1 MHLTL
6 SSADRSDR
14 RLLLELAKS
23 VDEKHIYPTLSRVGQ
38 TTLSHHRADDI
49 DQLFE
54 HERYHTLMAITGN
67 QLAGYIAW
75 RDGNYIA
82 QLYIANDYQRRGIGT
97 HLLDAMKQQAS
108 HFPLQLRSS
117 LNAVEFYT
125 RYGFIARGGVQQ
137 FKGIRFVEMEYYP

>member
-38 TTLSHHRADDI
+38 ATLSHHRADDI

-54 HERYHTLMAITGN
+54 HGRYHTLMAITGN
-67 QLAGYIAW
+67 HLAGYIAW

-97 HLLDAMKQQAS
+97 RLLDAMKHRAS

-125 RYGFIARGGVQQ
+125 RYGFITQGGVQQ
-137 FKGIRFVEMEYYP
+137 FKGIRFVAMEYYP